1 MAKVLAKVI
10 HLMDL
15 SKFNTSILES
25 LIKLTKKRDILLDEL
40 KKLEAA
46 ITSVTSGGKS
56 EPATVRRRRSTGRRR
71 SAAPAAEIKT
81 IKDSEAQTGETGR
94 AQSPDPCRAAGRWR
108 QGRCRQGA
116 LCQAWCKKSK
126 RSCLVQQHWQ
136 ETWHNPAC
144 GSGPL
149 SPQTGRIVSASA
161 GRWCRKIPAASDIL
175 IKV

>member
-15 SKFNTSILES
+15 SQLNTSILES

-56 EPATVRRRRSTGRRR
+56 EPATVRRRRSPGRRR

-81 IKDSEAQTGETGR
+81 AKDSEAQTGRRGALKAR
-94 AQSPDPCRAAGRWR
+94 ILAALRAAGDKGVAVKELSAKLGVKNQNVHVWFSST
-108 QGRCRQGA
+108 G
-116 LCQAWCKKSK
+116 KKLGTIQ
-126 RSCLVQQHWQ
+126 RV
-136 ETWHNPAC
+136 
-144 GSGPL
+144 G
-149 SPQTGRIVSASA
+149 A
-161 GRWCRKIPAASDIL
+161 GRYRLKPGA
-175 IKV
+175 

>member
-10 HLMDL
+10 HPMDL

-81 IKDSEAQTGETGR
+81 IKDSEARTGR
-94 AQSPDPCRAAGRWR
+94 RGALKARILAALRAAGDKGVAVKELSAKLGVKNQNVHVWFSST
-108 QGRCRQGA
+108 G
-116 LCQAWCKKSK
+116 KKLGTIQ
-126 RSCLVQQHWQ
+126 RV
-136 ETWHNPAC
+136 
-144 GSGPL
+144 G
-149 SPQTGRIVSASA
+149 A
-161 GRWCRKIPAASDIL
+161 GRYRLKPGA
-175 IKV
+175 

>member
-25 LIKLTKKRDILLDEL
+25 LIKLAKKRDILLDEL

-46 ITSVTSGGKS
+46 ITSVTSGGES

-81 IKDSEAQTGETGR
+81 AKGSEAQTGRRGALKAR
-94 AQSPDPCRAAGRWR
+94 ILAALRAAGDKGVAVKELSAKLGVKNQNVHVWFSST
-108 QGRCRQGA
+108 G
-116 LCQAWCKKSK
+116 KKLGTIQ
-126 RSCLVQQHWQ
+126 RV
-136 ETWHNPAC
+136 
-144 GSGPL
+144 G
-149 SPQTGRIVSASA
+149 A
-161 GRWCRKIPAASDIL
+161 GRYRLKPGA
-175 IKV
+175 

>member
-71 SAAPAAEIKT
+71 AAAPAAEIKT
-81 IKDSEAQTGETGR
+81 AKDSEAQTGRRGALKAR
-94 AQSPDPCRAAGRWR
+94 ILAALRAAGDKGVAVKELSAKLGVKNQNVHVWFSST
-108 QGRCRQGA
+108 G
-116 LCQAWCKKSK
+116 KKLGTIQ
-126 RSCLVQQHWQ
+126 RV
-136 ETWHNPAC
+136 
-144 GSGPL
+144 G
-149 SPQTGRIVSASA
+149 A
-161 GRWCRKIPAASDIL
+161 GRYRLKPGA
-175 IKV
+175 

>member
-71 SAAPAAEIKT
+71 SAAPAAGIKT
-81 IKDSEAQTGETGR
+81 AKDSEAQTGRRGALKAR
-94 AQSPDPCRAAGRWR
+94 ILAALRAAGDKGVAVKELSAKLGVKNQNVHVWFSST
-108 QGRCRQGA
+108 G
-116 LCQAWCKKSK
+116 KKLGTIQ
-126 RSCLVQQHWQ
+126 RV
-136 ETWHNPAC
+136 
-144 GSGPL
+144 G
-149 SPQTGRIVSASA
+149 A
-161 GRWCRKIPAASDIL
+161 GRYRLKPGA
-175 IKV
+175 

>member
-56 EPATVRRRRSTGRRR
+56 EPATVRRRRRSTGRRR

-81 IKDSEAQTGETGR
+81 IKDSEAQTGRRGALKARILAALRTAGDKGVAVKELSAKLGVKNQNVHVWFSSTGKKLGTIQR
-94 AQSPDPCRAAGRWR
+94 VGAGRYR
-108 QGRCRQGA
+108 LKPGA
-116 LCQAWCKKSK
+116 
-126 RSCLVQQHWQ
+126 
-136 ETWHNPAC
+136 
-144 GSGPL
+144 
-149 SPQTGRIVSASA
+149 
-161 GRWCRKIPAASDIL
+161 
-175 IKV
+175 

>member
-10 HLMDL
+10 HSMDL

-56 EPATVRRRRSTGRRR
+56 EPATVRRRRRSTGRRR

-81 IKDSEAQTGETGR
+81 AKDSEAQTGRRGALKARILAALRTAGDKGVAVKELSAKLGVKNQNVHVWFSSTGKKLGTIQR
-94 AQSPDPCRAAGRWR
+94 VGAGRYR
-108 QGRCRQGA
+108 LKPGA
-116 LCQAWCKKSK
+116 
-126 RSCLVQQHWQ
+126 
-136 ETWHNPAC
+136 
-144 GSGPL
+144 
-149 SPQTGRIVSASA
+149 
-161 GRWCRKIPAASDIL
+161 
-175 IKV
+175 